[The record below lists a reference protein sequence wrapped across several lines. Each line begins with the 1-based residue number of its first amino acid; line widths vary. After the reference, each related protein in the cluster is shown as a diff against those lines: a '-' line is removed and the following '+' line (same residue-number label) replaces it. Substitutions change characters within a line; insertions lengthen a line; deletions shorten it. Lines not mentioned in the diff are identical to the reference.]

1 MFGDHTSDHL
11 KTLANAGV
19 HRFTYM
25 ADQQLEINGGPN
37 NAEYIHVEVEY
48 YMHGYEKVI
57 CAVRVWEL
65 DKAKR
70 SSTGNGRKF
79 LPSPNWLQ
87 EVLIGA
93 INTETLPQGVV
104 SP

>member
-1 MFGDHTSDHL
+1 MFGDHNGDHL

-25 ADQQLEINGGPN
+25 ADQQLEINSGPN

-65 DKAKR
+65 DKDR
-70 SSTGNGRKF
+70 RRRF

-93 INTETLPQGVV
+93 INTEALPQGVV